1 MHLNIPKQS
10 GNGSPRIT
18 SGSSPLMR
26 KRSRFHSVSHTLVH
40 ELFNLD
46 GKVAI
51 VTGGYG
57 AIGADM
63 CRGLA
68 KAGAIV
74 GILGRKVEKVRA
86 LAEEIKKDGHSC
98 FECVADVTNLKQ
110 LEQVSLD
117 TVRQY
122 GKIDILVNCAGG
134 NMKGATLGADR
145 SFFDLPIGGFKDI
158 MNLNFHGAVL
168 CCQVFGKM
176 MYNQGYGNIVNVSSI
191 AANANTLSNVGAY
204 SSSKA
209 ALTHFT
215 SWLGAH
221 LAKAYGA
228 TIRCNAIA
236 PGFIV
241 AKQNKSLLM
250 NEDGTT
256 SDRGKRILAKT
267 PMQRFG
273 SPDELNGA
281 LIFLCS
287 DASKFMTGS
296 VVTVDGGFT
305 ASSGV

>member
-1 MHLNIPKQS
+1 MPRSSGGAPK
-10 GNGSPRIT
+10 NGKGRRGAQPRLT
-18 SGSSPLMR
+18 ANQKAAVGFAFGLLALWTLSRPPPAVVDLSPLCALTPDL
-26 KRSRFHSVSHTLVH
+26 KLPTFSLEEVVLH
-40 ELFNLD
+40 
-46 GKVAI
+46 
-51 VTGGYG
+51 GGYDSG
-57 AIGADM
+57 KCWLVIS
-63 CRGLA
+63 
-68 KAGAIV
+68 
-74 GILGRKVEKVRA
+74 GRVY
-86 LAEEIKKDGHSC
+86 
-98 FECVADVTNLKQ
+98 DV
-110 LEQVSLD
+110 
-117 TVRQY
+117 
-122 GKIDILVNCAGG
+122 
-134 NMKGATLGADR
+134 
-145 SFFDLPIGGFKDI
+145 
-158 MNLNFHGAVL
+158 
-168 CCQVFGKM
+168 
-176 MYNQGYGNIVNVSSI
+176 
-191 AANANTLSNVGAY
+191 
-204 SSSKA
+204 
-209 ALTHFT
+209 T

>member
-1 MHLNIPKQS
+1 
-10 GNGSPRIT
+10 
-18 SGSSPLMR
+18 
-26 KRSRFHSVSHTLVH
+26 
-40 ELFNLD
+40 
-46 GKVAI
+46 
-51 VTGGYG
+51 
-57 AIGADM
+57 
-63 CRGLA
+63 
-68 KAGAIV
+68 
-74 GILGRKVEKVRA
+74 
-86 LAEEIKKDGHSC
+86 
-98 FECVADVTNLKQ
+98 
-110 LEQVSLD
+110 
-117 TVRQY
+117 
-122 GKIDILVNCAGG
+122 
-134 NMKGATLGADR
+134 
-145 SFFDLPIGGFKDI
+145 
-158 MNLNFHGAVL
+158 
-168 CCQVFGKM
+168 M